1 MKQRW
6 VKASIFFVIVVV
18 GLAGL
23 WLSMPVQ
30 KTKLSLNN
38 HSFQTTILRTDEE
51 RIRGLSGT
59 KSLPSNKAMLFV
71 FPYDATWTIWMKDMH
86 FSIDI
91 IWVNNSNKVVHMVKD
106 AQPSSYPDTIFK
118 PNGDARYVIETISG
132 TIEETGIKKG
142 DTVTLPSGV

>member
-6 VKASIFFVIVVV
+6 VKALVFFVIAVMGLV
-18 GLAGL
+18 GL
-23 WLSMPVQ
+23 WWSMPAQ
-30 KTKLSLNN
+30 RTKLSLNN

-59 KSLPSNKAMLFV
+59 KSLPGNKAMLFV
-71 FPYDATWTIWMKDMH
+71 FPHNDTWGIWMKDMN
-86 FSIDI
+86 FPIDI
-91 IWVNNSNKVVHMVKD
+91 LWVNSSNKVVHIVKD
-106 AQPSSYPDTIFK
+106 AQPSSYPDTVFE
-118 PNGDARYVIETISG
+118 PSEDARYVIETISG